1 MYTETFFFFRGIL
14 IPMKNIIFTD
24 LDGTFLDHH
33 NYSFEESSKALEY
46 ILSQKIPLIF
56 TTSKTRVEVEKLHKE
71 LNIKEPF
78 IVENGAALFV
88 PQNYQGLDLEC
99 LDDFNEEYK
108 VMILGKTYQQILN
121 FYDQYKAEF
130 SMVGFSDMT
139 DFEIAKLTSLSVD
152 QAKLA
157 KQRDFTE
164 PFIFQDGDENK
175 LEKLQNLA
183 LTYKIKVTKGGRFYH
198 LIGEK
203 QDKGVAVERTMKL
216 FETFYGQKLYSIAL
230 GDGPNDKQMLSKVDL
245 PIVIQNHLGEY
256 LPLELPNLQKSSF
269 QGSAGWNEMI
279 LKNV

>member
-1 MYTETFFFFRGIL
+1 
-14 IPMKNIIFTD
+14 MKNIIFTD

-33 NYSFEESSKALEY
+33 NYSFEESSKAIDH

-71 LNIKEPF
+71 IGINEPF
-78 IVENGAALFV
+78 IIENGAALFI
-88 PQNYQGLDLEC
+88 PKNYQGLDLEC

-108 VMILGKTYQQILN
+108 VMVLGKTYQQILN
-121 FYDQYKAEF
+121 FYNEYKAEF
-130 SMVGFSDMT
+130 SMVGFSDMNE
-139 DFEIAKLTSLSVD
+139 FEVAKLTGLSVD
-152 QAKLA
+152 QSKLA

-164 PFIFQDGDENK
+164 PFIFQDGDESK
-175 LEKLQNLA
+175 LQKLQNLA

-203 QDKGVAVERTMKL
+203 QDKGIAVDRTIKL
-216 FETFYGQKLYSIAL
+216 FETLYGQKFYSIAL
-230 GDGPNDKQMLSKVDL
+230 GDGPNDIVMLKVVDL

-256 LPLELPNLQKSSF
+256 LSLDLPNLQKSSF
-269 QGSAGWNEMI
+269 QGGRGWNEMI